1 MENIKPQIEYNH
13 LMECCCIFEAFN
25 LERYFKLTEELYS
38 LKIAKDNYDRIIYLN
53 NKLHIL
59 ESKGLIIKLVRLR
72 DRMRGIVIHLN
83 HLKEYPSIK
92 NQIEHQIYTETYKK
106 TADLFYETKKKLVS
120 EQDKENFK
128 IINYHFDYYY
138 N

>member
-13 LMECCCIFEAFN
+13 LMECCYIFESFN
-25 LERYFKLTEELYS
+25 LGRYFELSEELYS
-38 LKIAKDNYDRIIYLN
+38 LKIVKDNYDRIIYLN

-83 HLKEYPSIK
+83 HLKEYPSIE
-92 NQIEHQIYTETYKK
+92 NHREHKIYTENYKK

>member
-13 LMECCCIFEAFN
+13 LMECCYIFESFN
-25 LERYFKLTEELYS
+25 LGRYFELSEELYS
-38 LKIAKDNYDRIIYLN
+38 LKIVKDNYDRIIYLN

-83 HLKEYPSIK
+83 YLKEYP
-92 NQIEHQIYTETYKK
+92 NIENHREHKIYTENYKK

>member
-13 LMECCCIFEAFN
+13 LMECCYIFESFN
-25 LERYFKLTEELYS
+25 LGRYFELSEELYS
-38 LKIAKDNYDRIIYLN
+38 LKIVKDNYDRIIYLN

-72 DRMRGIVIHLN
+72 NRMRGIVIHLN
-83 HLKEYPSIK
+83 YLKEYP
-92 NQIEHQIYTETYKK
+92 NIENHREHKIYTENYKK

>member
-13 LMECCCIFEAFN
+13 LMECCYIFESFN
-25 LERYFKLTEELYS
+25 LGRYFELSEELYS
-38 LKIAKDNYDRIIYLN
+38 LKIVKDNYDRIIYLN

-83 HLKEYPSIK
+83 YLKEYP
-92 NQIEHQIYTETYKK
+92 NIENHREHKIYTENYKK
-106 TADLFYETKKKLVS
+106 TAYLFYETKKKLVS